1 MAVLSKIRQRSLL
14 LIFVIGFCL
23 LAFVVGDLINSG
35 GFKQTSKY
43 VGSINGEDIS
53 FEDFRSKVDAIEKG
67 GQGMST
73 SQAAN
78 NVWEQEVSIALLT
91 EQFEKLGIRVGENQI
106 LDVLK
111 QSQDIGQNPQ
121 FQNAAGQFD
130 YQKFKEFF
138 QANPELAPQLQQ
150 RETQAA
156 LSAKYQ
162 IYSTMLKAGMIATD
176 AEGKLQYEMEAD
188 KVTFDYVAFPFSN
201 IKDSEVPVSDDEIV
215 AYMRKDEK
223 KFKADESRELQFVV
237 IEDKPSKEDE
247 EEVKKNITDLLSPRV
262 VFNEATGKN
271 DTVKGF
277 REVTNNQEFVDANSD
292 VKYDST
298 YVTKKNLPA
307 AYAEQLYNLQTG
319 EVFGPY
325 IFNGYYAVS
334 KSLGKKGGASAK
346 ASHILVSYAGS
357 KIPNPAITRTKEEA
371 KVKADDL
378 FKQVQANP
386 AILESLVAT
395 NSDDQGSVQNRGE
408 YDNITPG
415 QMVKPFND
423 FVFNSPIGKIG
434 IVETEFGFHIIKVI
448 DKQDAIRLATIAQR
462 IEPSEATSDDIFRKA
477 TKFEME
483 ASEKDF
489 AAVAKTLGLTV
500 MPSANVK
507 ALDENFG
514 SFTNQRQVVRW
525 AYEKKTSEGDVKRFN
540 IPNGNLIVK
549 LKKINKEG
557 LMPISEARPAVEP
570 ILKNEKKTEKIKAI
584 MKGAT
589 LEDAAKAAKVAVAS
603 AADLTLQSP
612 NLIGFGAE
620 PRVVGTA
627 FATAPNKVS
636 ELIEGRSGVFKLKTK
651 SVAKAPAIKNY
662 ETYVSRIKAQ
672 NAAAAGRVV
681 PALKEKADI
690 EDNRLDFGF

>member
-53 FEDFRSKVDAIEKG
+53 FEDFRSKVDAVEKG
-67 GQGMST
+67 GQGISS

-78 NVWEQEVSIALLT
+78 QVWEQEVSIALLT
-91 EQFEKLGIRVGENQI
+91 EQFEKLGIRVGESQI
-106 LDVLK
+106 LDMLK

-130 YQKFKEFF
+130 YQKYKEFF
-138 QANPELAPQLQQ
+138 QSNPELATQLQQ

-162 IYSTMLKAGMIATD
+162 IYSTMLKAGMGATN
-176 AEGKLQYEMEAD
+176 AEGKLQYEMESD

-201 IKDSEVPVSDDEIV
+201 IKDSDVAVSNDEIV
-215 AYMRKDEK
+215 AYMRKNEK

-247 EEVKKNITDLLSPRV
+247 EEVKKNITALLSPRV
-262 VFNEATGKN
+262 VFNETTGKN

-277 REVTNNQEFVDANSD
+277 KDITNNQEFVDANSD

-298 YVTKKNLPA
+298 YVTKNNLPA
-307 AYAEQLYNLQTG
+307 EFADQLYNLPTG

-325 IFNGYYAVS
+325 IYNGHYAIS
-334 KSLGKKGGASAK
+334 KSLGKKAGASAK

-378 FKQVQANP
+378 FKQIQANP

-395 NSDDQGSVQNRGE
+395 NSDDQGSLQTRGE
-408 YDNITPG
+408 YDNIVPG

-423 FVFNSPIGKIG
+423 FIFNSPIGKVG
-434 IVETEFGFHIIKVI
+434 LVETEFGFHIVKVI
-448 DKQDAIRLATIAQR
+448 DKRDAIRLATIAQR
-462 IEPSEATSDDIFRKA
+462 IEPSEATSDDIFKKA
-477 TKFEME
+477 SKVEME
-483 ASEKDF
+483 AKDKDF
-489 AAVAKTLGLTV
+489 ATVAKSLGLTV

-514 SFTNQRQVVRW
+514 GFSNQRQVVRW
-525 AYEKKTSEGDVKRFN
+525 AYDKKTSEGDVKRFN

-549 LKKINKEG
+549 LKKINEEG
-557 LMPISEARPAVEP
+557 LMPISDAKVMVEP
-570 ILKNEKKTEKIKAI
+570 ILKNQKKTEKIKQI

-589 LEDAAKAAKVAVAS
+589 LEEAAKAAKVSIANATEV
-603 AADLTLQSP
+603 TLQNP
-612 NLIGFGAE
+612 NLLGFGAE
-620 PRVVGTA
+620 PKVVGTA

-636 ELIEGRSGVFKLKTK
+636 ELIEGRSGVFKLQTK
-651 SVAKAPAIKNY
+651 SVAKAPAIQNY
-662 ETYVSRIKAQ
+662 DTYTARLKAMSAASLGRII
-672 NAAAAGRVV
+672 
-681 PALKEKADI
+681 PALKDKAKI
-690 EDNRLDFGF
+690 KDNRLDFGF

>member
-53 FEDFRSKVDAIEKG
+53 FEDFRSKVDAVEKG
-67 GQGMST
+67 GQGISS

-78 NVWEQEVSIALLT
+78 QVWEQEVSIALLT
-91 EQFEKLGIRVGENQI
+91 EQFEKLGIRVGESQI
-106 LDVLK
+106 LDILK

-121 FQNAAGQFD
+121 FQNGAGQFD

-156 LSAKYQ
+156 LTARYQ
-162 IYSTMLKAGMIATD
+162 IYSTMIKAGLGTTE
-176 AEGKLQYEMEAD
+176 AEGKLQYEMESD

-201 IKDSEVPVSDDEIV
+201 IKDSDVTVSNDEIV
-215 AYMRKDEK
+215 AYMRKNEK

-247 EEVKKNITDLLSPRV
+247 EEVKKNITALLSPRV
-262 VFNEATGKN
+262 VFNETTGKN

-277 REVTNNQEFVDANSD
+277 REITNNQEFVDANSD

-298 YVTKKNLPA
+298 YVTKNNLPVEF
-307 AYAEQLYNLQTG
+307 AEQLYNLPTG

-325 IFNGYYAVS
+325 IYNGHYAIS
-334 KSLGKKGGASAK
+334 KSLGKKAGASAK
-346 ASHILVSYAGS
+346 ASHILISYAGS

-371 KVKADDL
+371 KAKADDL
-378 FKQVQANP
+378 FKQIQANP

-423 FVFNSPIGKIG
+423 FVFNSPIGKVG
-434 IVETEFGFHIIKVI
+434 LVETEFGFHIVKVL
-448 DKQDAIRLATIAQR
+448 DKRDAIRLATIAQR
-462 IEPSEATSDDIFRKA
+462 IEPSEATSDDIFKKA
-477 TKFEME
+477 TKIEME
-483 ASEKDF
+483 AKDKDF
-489 AAVAKTLGLTV
+489 AVVVKPLGLTAA
-500 MPSANVK
+500 SANVK

-514 SFTNQRQVVRW
+514 GFTNQRQAVRW
-525 AYEKKTSEGDVKRFN
+525 AYDKKTSEGDVKRFN
-540 IPNGNLIVK
+540 VPNGNLIVK
-549 LKKINKEG
+549 LKKINEEG
-557 LMPISEARPAVEP
+557 LMPISDAKAIVEP
-570 ILKNEKKTEKIKAI
+570 ILKNQKKTEKIKQI

-589 LEDAAKAAKVAVAS
+589 LEEAAKAANVSVATAT
-603 AADLTLQSP
+603 DLTLQSP
-612 NLIGFGAE
+612 NLLGFGFE
-620 PRVVGTA
+620 PKVVGTA

-636 ELIEGRSGVFKLKTK
+636 ELIEGRAGVFKLKTK

-662 ETYVSRIKAQ
+662 DAYTARLKAMSGASIGRII
-672 NAAAAGRVV
+672 
-681 PALKEKADI
+681 PALKDKAKI
-690 EDNRLDFGF
+690 KDNRLDFGF

>member
-53 FEDFRSKVDAIEKG
+53 FEDFRSKVDAVEKG
-67 GQGMST
+67 GQGIT
-73 SQAAN
+73 ASQAAN

-106 LDVLK
+106 LDILK

-162 IYSTMLKAGMIATD
+162 IYSTMLRAGLVATE
-176 AEGKLQYEMEAD
+176 AEGKLQYEMESD

-215 AYMRKDEK
+215 AYMRKNEK
-223 KFKADESRELQFVV
+223 KFKADETRELQFVV

-247 EEVKKNITDLLSPRV
+247 EEVKKNITELLSPRV

-292 VKYDST
+292 VKFDST

-307 AYAEQLYNLQTG
+307 QYAEQLYNLQTG

-325 IFNGYYAVS
+325 IFNGYYAIS
-334 KSLGKKGGASAK
+334 KSLGKKAGASAK
-346 ASHILVSYAGS
+346 ASHILISYAGS
-357 KIPNPAITRTKEEA
+357 KAPNPAITRTKEEA
-371 KVKADDL
+371 KAKADDL

-386 AILESLVAT
+386 AVLESLVVG
-395 NSDDQGSVQNRGE
+395 NSDDPGSAQTRGE
-408 YDNITPG
+408 YDMTPG

-423 FVFNSPIGKIG
+423 FVFNSPIGKVG
-434 IVETEFGFHIIKVI
+434 LVETEFGYHIIKVI

-462 IEPSEATSDDIFRKA
+462 IEPSETTSDDIFRKA

-489 AAVAKTLGLTV
+489 ATVAKSLGLTV

-525 AYEKKTSEGDVKRFN
+525 AYDKKTSEGDVKRFN
-540 IPNGNLIVK
+540 VPNGNLIVK
-549 LKKINKEG
+549 LKKVNKEG
-557 LMPISEARPAVEP
+557 LMPISDAKPMVEP

-589 LEDAAKAAKVAVAS
+589 LEEAAKAAKVAVAS
-603 AADLTLQSP
+603 ATDLTLQSP
-612 NLIGFGAE
+612 NLMGFGSE

-651 SVAKAPAIKNY
+651 SVAKAPAIKNFD
-662 ETYVSRIKAQ
+662 TYTARLKAQ
-672 NAAAAGRVV
+672 SAAAAGRIV

>member
-53 FEDFRSKVDAIEKG
+53 FEDFRSKVDAVEKG
-67 GQGMST
+67 GQGIT
-73 SQAAN
+73 SAQAAN
-78 NVWEQEVSIALLT
+78 RVWEQEVSIALLK
-91 EQFEKLGIRVGENQI
+91 EQFEKLGIRVGENHI
-106 LDVLK
+106 LDALK

-130 YQKFKEFF
+130 PQKFKEFF
-138 QANPELAPQLQQ
+138 QSNPELATQLQE

-156 LSAKYQ
+156 LTAKYQ
-162 IYSTMLKAGMIATD
+162 IYSTMVKSGFVTTE
-176 AEGKLQYEMEAD
+176 AEGKLQYEMETD
-188 KVTFDYVAFPFSN
+188 KVTFDYVAYPFSN
-201 IKDSEVPVSDDEIV
+201 IKDSEVTVSDDEIV

-223 KFKADESRELQFVV
+223 KYKADETRELEFVV

-247 EEVKKNITDLLSPRV
+247 GEVKKNIADLLAPRV
-262 VFNEATGKN
+262 VFNETTGKN

-292 VKYDST
+292 IKYDST
-298 YVTKKNLPA
+298 YVTKKQLPA
-307 AYAEQLYNLQTG
+307 EFAEQLYNLPTG

-325 IFNGYYAVS
+325 IFNGYYAIS
-334 KSLGKKGGASAK
+334 KSLGKRAGASAK

-371 KVKADDL
+371 KAKADDL

-386 AILESLVAT
+386 AVLESLVAA
-395 NSDDQGSVQNRGE
+395 NSDDQGSLQTRGE
-408 YDNITPG
+408 YDMTPG

-434 IVETEFGFHIIKVI
+434 IVETEFGFHIIKVL
-448 DKQDAIRLATIAQR
+448 DKQDAVRLATIAQR
-462 IEPSEATSDDIFRKA
+462 IEPSEATSDEIFRKA

-483 ASEKDF
+483 ASQKDF
-489 AAVAKTLGLTV
+489 ATVAKTMGLTV
-500 MPSANVK
+500 LPSANVK

-514 SFTNQRQVVRW
+514 TFSNQRQVVRW

-549 LKKINKEG
+549 LKKVNEEG
-557 LMPISEARPAVEP
+557 LMPISDARASIEP

-589 LEDAAKAAKVAVAS
+589 LEEVAKAAKTSVATAT
-603 AADLTLQSP
+603 DLTLQSP
-612 NLIGFGAE
+612 NLLGFGSE
-620 PRVVGTA
+620 PKIVGTA

-636 ELIEGRSGVFKLKTK
+636 ALIEGRSGVYKLKTK
-651 SVAKAPAIKNY
+651 TVAKAPAIKNY
-662 ETYVSRIKAQ
+662 DVYTSKLKAQ
-672 NAAAAGRVV
+672 SAAASGRII
-681 PALKEKADI
+681 PALKENADI

>member
-53 FEDFRSKVDAIEKG
+53 FEDFRSKVDAVEKG
-67 GQGMST
+67 GQGISS

-78 NVWEQEVSIALLT
+78 QVWEQEVSLALLT
-91 EQFEKLGIRVGENQI
+91 EQFEKLGIRVGESQI

-130 YQKFKEFF
+130 YQKYKEFF
-138 QANPELAPQLQQ
+138 QSNPELTTQLRE

-156 LSAKYQ
+156 INAKYQ
-162 IYSTMLKAGMIATD
+162 IYSTMLKAGLITTE
-176 AEGKLQYEMEAD
+176 AEGKLQYEMESD

-201 IKDSEVPVSDDEIV
+201 IKDSEVPVSNDEIV
-215 AYMRKDEK
+215 AYMRKNEK
-223 KFKADESRELQFVV
+223 KFKADETRELQFVV
-237 IEDKPSKEDE
+237 IDDKPSKEDE
-247 EEVKKNITDLLSPRV
+247 EEVKKNITALLSPRV
-262 VFNEATGKN
+262 VFNETTGKN
-271 DTVKGF
+271 DTIKGF
-277 REVTNNQEFVDANSD
+277 KDITNNQEFVDANSD

-298 YVTKKNLPA
+298 YVTKNNLPA
-307 AYAEQLYNLQTG
+307 QFADQLYNLPTG

-325 IFNGYYAVS
+325 IYNGYYAIS
-334 KSLGKKGGASAK
+334 KSLGKKAGASAK

-371 KVKADDL
+371 KAKADDL
-378 FKQVQANP
+378 FKQIQANP

-395 NSDDQGSVQNRGE
+395 NSDDQGSLQTRGE
-408 YDNITPG
+408 YDNIVPG

-423 FVFNSPIGKIG
+423 FVFNSPIGKVG
-434 IVETEFGFHIIKVI
+434 LVETEFGFHIVKVL
-448 DKQDAIRLATIAQR
+448 DKRDAVRLATIAQR
-462 IEPSEATSDDIFRKA
+462 IEPSEATSDDIFKKA
-477 TKFEME
+477 TKIEME
-483 ASEKDF
+483 AKDKDF
-489 AAVAKTLGLTV
+489 ATVVKSLGLTV
-500 MPSANVK
+500 ASANVK

-525 AYEKKTSEGDVKRFN
+525 AYNKETSEGDVKRFN
-540 IPNGNLIVK
+540 VPNGNLIVK
-549 LKKINKEG
+549 LKKINEEG
-557 LMPISEARPAVEP
+557 LMAISDAKPIVEP
-570 ILKNEKKTEKIKAI
+570 ILKNQKKTEKIKQI

-589 LEDAAKAAKVAVAS
+589 LEEAAKAAKVSVAN
-603 AADLTLQSP
+603 ATDLTLQNP
-612 NLIGFGAE
+612 NLLGFGAE
-620 PRVVGTA
+620 PKVVGTA

-636 ELIEGRSGVFKLKTK
+636 DLIEGRAGVFKLQTK
-651 SVAKAPAIKNY
+651 SVVKAPAIKNY
-662 ETYVSRIKAQ
+662 DAYTSRLKAMSG
-672 NAAAAGRVV
+672 ASLGRII
-681 PALKEKADI
+681 PALKDKAKI
-690 EDNRLDFGF
+690 KDNRLDFGF

>member
-53 FEDFRSKVDAIEKG
+53 FEDFRSKVDAVEKG
-67 GQGMST
+67 GQGISS

-78 NVWEQEVSIALLT
+78 QVWEQEVSLALLT
-91 EQFEKLGIRVGENQI
+91 EQFEKLGIRVGESQI

-130 YQKFKEFF
+130 YQKYKEFF
-138 QANPELAPQLQQ
+138 QSNPELTTQLRE

-156 LSAKYQ
+156 INAKYQ
-162 IYSTMLKAGMIATD
+162 IYSTMLKAGLITTE
-176 AEGKLQYEMEAD
+176 AEGKLQYEMESD

-201 IKDSEVPVSDDEIV
+201 IKDSEVPVSNDEIV
-215 AYMRKDEK
+215 AYMRKNEK
-223 KFKADESRELQFVV
+223 KFKADETRELQFVV
-237 IEDKPSKEDE
+237 IDDKPSKEDE
-247 EEVKKNITDLLSPRV
+247 EEVKKNITALLSPRV
-262 VFNEATGKN
+262 VFNETTGKN
-271 DTVKGF
+271 DTIKGF
-277 REVTNNQEFVDANSD
+277 KDITNNQEFVDANSD

-298 YVTKKNLPA
+298 YVTKNNLPA
-307 AYAEQLYNLQTG
+307 QFADQLYNLPTG

-325 IFNGYYAVS
+325 IYNGYYAIS
-334 KSLGKKGGASAK
+334 KSLGKKAGASAK

-371 KVKADDL
+371 KAKADDL
-378 FKQVQANP
+378 FKQIQANP

-395 NSDDQGSVQNRGE
+395 NSDDQGSLQTRGE
-408 YDNITPG
+408 YDNIVPG

-423 FVFNSPIGKIG
+423 FVFNSPIGKVG
-434 IVETEFGFHIIKVI
+434 LVETEFGFHIVKVL
-448 DKQDAIRLATIAQR
+448 DKRDAVRLATIAQR
-462 IEPSEATSDDIFRKA
+462 IEPSEATSDDIFKKA
-477 TKFEME
+477 TKIEME
-483 ASEKDF
+483 AKDKDF
-489 AAVAKTLGLTV
+489 ATVVKSLGLTV
-500 MPSANVK
+500 ASANVK

-525 AYEKKTSEGDVKRFN
+525 AYNKETSEGDVKRFN
-540 IPNGNLIVK
+540 VPNGNLIVK
-549 LKKINKEG
+549 LKKINEEG
-557 LMPISEARPAVEP
+557 LMAISDAKPIVEP
-570 ILKNEKKTEKIKAI
+570 ILKNQKKTEKIKQI

-589 LEDAAKAAKVAVAS
+589 LEEAAKAAKVSVAN
-603 AADLTLQSP
+603 ATDITLQNP
-612 NLIGFGAE
+612 NLLGFGAE
-620 PRVVGTA
+620 PKVVGTA

-636 ELIEGRSGVFKLKTK
+636 DLIEGRAGVFKLQTK
-651 SVAKAPAIKNY
+651 SVVKAPAIKNY
-662 ETYVSRIKAQ
+662 DAYTSRLKAMSG
-672 NAAAAGRVV
+672 ASLGRII
-681 PALKEKADI
+681 PALKDKAKI
-690 EDNRLDFGF
+690 KDNRLDFGF

>member
-53 FEDFRSKVDAIEKG
+53 FEDFRSKVDGVEKR
-67 GQGMST
+67 GQGITS

-78 NVWEQEVSIALLT
+78 QVWEQEVSIALLT
-91 EQFEKLGIRVGENQI
+91 EQFEKLGIRVGESQI

-130 YQKFKEFF
+130 YQKYKEFF
-138 QANPELAPQLQQ
+138 QANPELATQLQQ
-150 RETQAA
+150 RETEAA

-162 IYSTMLKAGMIATD
+162 IYSTMLKAGLGTTE
-176 AEGKLQYEMEAD
+176 AEGKLQYEMETD
-188 KVTFDYVAFPFSN
+188 KVTFDYVAYPFSN
-201 IKDSEVPVSDDEIV
+201 IKDSDVPVSNDEIV
-215 AYMRKDEK
+215 AYMRKNEK
-223 KFKADESRELQFVV
+223 KFKADETRELQFVV

-247 EEVKKNITDLLSPRV
+247 EEVKKNISALLSPRV
-262 VFNEATGKN
+262 VFNETTGKN

-277 REVTNNQEFVDANSD
+277 RDVTNNQEFVDANSD

-298 YVTKKNLPA
+298 YVTKNNLPA
-307 AYAEQLYNLQTG
+307 EFADQLYNLPTG

-325 IFNGYYAVS
+325 IYNGYYAIS
-334 KSLGKKGGASAK
+334 KSLGKKAGSSAK

-378 FKQVQANP
+378 FRQIQANP
-386 AILESLVAT
+386 TILESLVAT

-408 YDNITPG
+408 YDNIVPG

-423 FVFNSPIGKIG
+423 FVFNSPIGKVG
-434 IVETEFGFHIIKVI
+434 LVETEFGFHIVKVI
-448 DKQDAIRLATIAQR
+448 DKRDAVRLATIAQR
-462 IEPSEATSDDIFRKA
+462 IEPSEATSDDIFKKA
-477 TKFEME
+477 TKIEME
-483 ASEKDF
+483 AKDKDF

-500 MPSANVK
+500 ASANVK

-514 SFTNQRQVVRW
+514 SFTNQRQAVRW
-525 AYEKKTSEGDVKRFN
+525 AYDKKTSESDVKRFN
-540 IPNGNLIVK
+540 VPNGNLIVK
-549 LKKINKEG
+549 LKKINEEG
-557 LMPISEARPAVEP
+557 LMPVSDAKAIVEP
-570 ILKNEKKTEKIKAI
+570 ILKNQKKTEKIKQI

-589 LEDAAKAAKVAVAS
+589 LEEAAKAAKVAVAN
-603 AADLTLQSP
+603 ATDLTLQNP
-612 NLIGFGAE
+612 NLLGFGSE
-620 PRVVGTA
+620 PKVVGTA

-636 ELIEGRSGVFKLKTK
+636 ELIEGRSGVFKLQTK

-662 ETYVSRIKAQ
+662 DAYTARLKAMSAASMGRII
-672 NAAAAGRVV
+672 
-681 PALKEKADI
+681 PALKDKAKI
-690 EDNRLDFGF
+690 KDNRLDFGF

>member
-53 FEDFRSKVDAIEKG
+53 FEDFRSKVDAVEKG
-67 GQGMST
+67 GQGISS

-78 NVWEQEVSIALLT
+78 QVWEQEVSLALLT
-91 EQFEKLGIRVGENQI
+91 EQFEKLGIRVGESQI

-130 YQKFKEFF
+130 YQKYKEFF
-138 QANPELAPQLQQ
+138 QSNPELTTQLRE

-156 LSAKYQ
+156 INAKYQ
-162 IYSTMLKAGMIATD
+162 IYSTMLKAGLITTE
-176 AEGKLQYEMEAD
+176 AEGKLQYEMESD

-201 IKDSEVPVSDDEIV
+201 IKDSEVPVSNDEIV
-215 AYMRKDEK
+215 AYMRKNEK
-223 KFKADESRELQFVV
+223 KFKADETRELQFVV
-237 IEDKPSKEDE
+237 IDDKPSKEDE
-247 EEVKKNITDLLSPRV
+247 EEVKKNITALLSPRV
-262 VFNEATGKN
+262 VFNETTGKN
-271 DTVKGF
+271 DTIKGF
-277 REVTNNQEFVDANSD
+277 KDITNNQEFVDANSD

-298 YVTKKNLPA
+298 YVTKNNLPA
-307 AYAEQLYNLQTG
+307 QFADQLYNLPTG

-325 IFNGYYAVS
+325 IYNGYYAIS
-334 KSLGKKGGASAK
+334 KSLGKKAGASAK

-371 KVKADDL
+371 KAKADDL
-378 FKQVQANP
+378 FKQIQANP

-395 NSDDQGSVQNRGE
+395 NSDDQGSLQTRGE
-408 YDNITPG
+408 YDNIVPG

-423 FVFNSPIGKIG
+423 FVFNSPIGKVG
-434 IVETEFGFHIIKVI
+434 LVETEFGFHIVKVI
-448 DKQDAIRLATIAQR
+448 DKRDAVRLATIAQR
-462 IEPSEATSDDIFRKA
+462 IEPSEATSDDIFKKA
-477 TKFEME
+477 TKIEME
-483 ASEKDF
+483 AKDKDF
-489 AAVAKTLGLTV
+489 ATVVKSLGLTV
-500 MPSANVK
+500 ASANVK

-525 AYEKKTSEGDVKRFN
+525 AYNKETSEGDVKRFN
-540 IPNGNLIVK
+540 VPNGNLIVK
-549 LKKINKEG
+549 LKKINEEG
-557 LMPISEARPAVEP
+557 LMAISDAKPIVEP
-570 ILKNEKKTEKIKAI
+570 ILKNQKKTEKIKQI

-589 LEDAAKAAKVAVAS
+589 LEEAAKAAKVSVAN
-603 AADLTLQSP
+603 ATDLTLQNP
-612 NLIGFGAE
+612 NLLGFGAE
-620 PRVVGTA
+620 PKVVGTA

-636 ELIEGRSGVFKLKTK
+636 DLIEGRAGVFKLQTK
-651 SVAKAPAIKNY
+651 SVVKAPAIKNY
-662 ETYVSRIKAQ
+662 DTYTARLKAMSGASLGRII
-672 NAAAAGRVV
+672 
-681 PALKEKADI
+681 PALKDKAKI
-690 EDNRLDFGF
+690 KDNRLDFGF

>member
-53 FEDFRSKVDAIEKG
+53 FEDFRSKVDAVEKG
-67 GQGMST
+67 GQGISS

-78 NVWEQEVSIALLT
+78 QVWEQEVSLALLT
-91 EQFEKLGIRVGENQI
+91 EQFEKLGIRVGESQI

-130 YQKFKEFF
+130 YQKYKEFF
-138 QANPELAPQLQQ
+138 QSNPELTTQLRE

-156 LSAKYQ
+156 INAKYQ
-162 IYSTMLKAGMIATD
+162 IYSTMLKAGLITTE
-176 AEGKLQYEMEAD
+176 AEGKLQYEMESD

-201 IKDSEVPVSDDEIV
+201 IKDSEVPVSNDEIV
-215 AYMRKDEK
+215 AYMRKNEK
-223 KFKADESRELQFVV
+223 KFKADETRELQFVV
-237 IEDKPSKEDE
+237 IDDKPSKEDE
-247 EEVKKNITDLLSPRV
+247 EEVKKNITALLSPRV
-262 VFNEATGKN
+262 VFNETTGKN
-271 DTVKGF
+271 DTIKGF
-277 REVTNNQEFVDANSD
+277 KDITNNQEFVDANSD

-298 YVTKKNLPA
+298 YVTKNNLPA
-307 AYAEQLYNLQTG
+307 QFADQLYNLPTG

-325 IFNGYYAVS
+325 IYNGYYAIS
-334 KSLGKKGGASAK
+334 KSLGKKAGASAK

-371 KVKADDL
+371 KAKADDL
-378 FKQVQANP
+378 FKQIQANP

-395 NSDDQGSVQNRGE
+395 NSDDQGSLQTRGE
-408 YDNITPG
+408 YDNIVPG

-423 FVFNSPIGKIG
+423 FVFNSPIGKVG
-434 IVETEFGFHIIKVI
+434 LVETEFGFHIVKVI
-448 DKQDAIRLATIAQR
+448 DKRDAVRLATIAQR
-462 IEPSEATSDDIFRKA
+462 IEPSEATSDDIFKKA
-477 TKFEME
+477 TKIEME
-483 ASEKDF
+483 AKDKDF
-489 AAVAKTLGLTV
+489 ATVVKSLGLTV
-500 MPSANVK
+500 ASANVK

-525 AYEKKTSEGDVKRFN
+525 AYNKETSEGDVKRFN
-540 IPNGNLIVK
+540 VPNGNLIVK
-549 LKKINKEG
+549 LKKINEEG
-557 LMPISEARPAVEP
+557 LMAISDAKPIVEP
-570 ILKNEKKTEKIKAI
+570 ILKNQKKTEKIKQI

-589 LEDAAKAAKVAVAS
+589 LEEAAKAAKVSVAN
-603 AADLTLQSP
+603 ATDLTLQNP
-612 NLIGFGAE
+612 NLLGFGAE
-620 PRVVGTA
+620 PKVVGTA

-636 ELIEGRSGVFKLKTK
+636 DLIEGRAGVFKLQTK
-651 SVAKAPAIKNY
+651 SVVKAPAIKNY
-662 ETYVSRIKAQ
+662 DAYTSRLKAMSG
-672 NAAAAGRVV
+672 ASLGRII
-681 PALKEKADI
+681 PALKDKAKI
-690 EDNRLDFGF
+690 KDNRLDFGF

>member
-53 FEDFRSKVDAIEKG
+53 FEDFRGKVDAIEKS
-67 GQGMST
+67 GQGIT
-73 SQAAN
+73 PAQAAAR
-78 NVWEQEVSIALLT
+78 VWDQEVSIALLT

-106 LDVLK
+106 MDILK

-130 YQKFKEFF
+130 PQKYKEFF
-138 QANPELAPQLQQ
+138 QANPEMATQLQE

-162 IYSTMLKAGMIATD
+162 IYSTMVKAGFVTTE

-188 KVTFDYVAFPFSN
+188 KVTFDYVAFAFSN

-215 AYMRKDEK
+215 AYMRKNEK
-223 KFKADESRELQFVV
+223 KFKADETRELQFVV

-247 EEVKKNITDLLSPRV
+247 DEVKKNVSVLVDSLRLT
-262 VFNEATGKN
+262 AK
-271 DTVKGF
+271 
-277 REVTNNQEFVDANSD
+277 NQEFVDANSD
-292 VKYDST
+292 LKYDST
-298 YVTKKNLPA
+298 YVTKKDLPA
-307 AYAEQLYNLQTG
+307 QFADQLYNLPTG

-325 IFNGYYAVS
+325 IFNGYYAIS
-334 KSLGKKGGASAK
+334 KSLGKRAGASAK
-346 ASHILVSYAGS
+346 ASHILIAYAGS
-357 KIPNPAITRTKEEA
+357 KTPNPAITRTKEEA
-371 KVKADDL
+371 KAKAEDL
-378 FKQVQANP
+378 LKQIQANP
-386 AILESLVAT
+386 AVFESLVAG
-395 NSDDQGSVQNRGE
+395 NSDDSGSAQNRGE

-423 FVFNSPIGKIG
+423 FVFNNPIGKLG
-434 IVETEFGFHIIKVI
+434 IAETEYGFHIIKVT
-448 DKQDAIRLATIAQR
+448 DKQDAVRLATIAQR
-462 IEPSEATSDDIFRKA
+462 IEASEATSDEIFRKA

-489 AAVAKTLGLTV
+489 NTVAKSLGLTV
-500 MPSANVK
+500 APSANVK

-514 SFTNQRQVVRW
+514 TFTNQRSVVRW
-525 AYEKKTSEGDVKRFN
+525 AYDKKTSEGDVKRFN
-540 IPNGNLIVK
+540 VPNGNLIVK
-549 LKKINKEG
+549 LKKINEEG
-557 LMPISEARPAVEP
+557 LMPISEARPSIEP

-589 LEDAAKAAKVAVAS
+589 LEEAAKAAKVSVSTAT
-603 AADLTLQSP
+603 DLTLQNPS
-612 NLIGFGAE
+612 LMGFGAE
-620 PRVVGTA
+620 PKVVGVA
-627 FATAPNKVS
+627 FASAPNKVS
-636 ELIEGRSGVFKLKTK
+636 GLIEGRSGVYMIKTK
-651 SVAKAPAIKNY
+651 SVAKAPAIKSH
-662 ETYVSRIKAQ
+662 EVYVNKLKSQ
-672 NAAAAGRVV
+672 NAAAANRII
-681 PALKEKADI
+681 PALKEDADI

>member
-53 FEDFRSKVDAIEKG
+53 FEDFRSKVDAVEKG
-67 GQGMST
+67 GQGISS

-78 NVWEQEVSIALLT
+78 QVWEQEVSLALLT
-91 EQFEKLGIRVGENQI
+91 EQFEKLGIRVGESQI

-130 YQKFKEFF
+130 YQKYKEFF
-138 QANPELAPQLQQ
+138 QSNPELTTQLRE

-156 LSAKYQ
+156 INAKYQ
-162 IYSTMLKAGMIATD
+162 IYSTMLKAGLITTE
-176 AEGKLQYEMEAD
+176 AEGKLQYEMESD

-201 IKDSEVPVSDDEIV
+201 IKDSEVPVSNDEIV
-215 AYMRKDEK
+215 AYMRKNEK
-223 KFKADESRELQFVV
+223 KFKADETRELQFVV
-237 IEDKPSKEDE
+237 IDDKPSKEDE
-247 EEVKKNITDLLSPRV
+247 EEVKKNITALLSPRV
-262 VFNEATGKN
+262 VFNETTGKN
-271 DTVKGF
+271 DTIKGF
-277 REVTNNQEFVDANSD
+277 KDITNNQEFVDANSD

-298 YVTKKNLPA
+298 YVTKNNLPA
-307 AYAEQLYNLQTG
+307 QFADQLYNLPTG

-325 IFNGYYAVS
+325 IYNGYYAIS
-334 KSLGKKGGASAK
+334 KSLGKKAGASAK

-371 KVKADDL
+371 KAKADDL
-378 FKQVQANP
+378 FKQIQANP

-395 NSDDQGSVQNRGE
+395 NSDDQGSLQTRGE
-408 YDNITPG
+408 YDNIVPG

-423 FVFNSPIGKIG
+423 FVFNSPIGKVG
-434 IVETEFGFHIIKVI
+434 LVETEFGFHIVKVI
-448 DKQDAIRLATIAQR
+448 DKRDAVRLATIAQR
-462 IEPSEATSDDIFRKA
+462 IEPSEATSDDIFKKA
-477 TKFEME
+477 TKIEME
-483 ASEKDF
+483 AKDKDF
-489 AAVAKTLGLTV
+489 ATVVKSLGLTV
-500 MPSANVK
+500 ASANVK

-525 AYEKKTSEGDVKRFN
+525 AYNKETSEGDVKRFN
-540 IPNGNLIVK
+540 VPNGNLIVK
-549 LKKINKEG
+549 LKKINEEG
-557 LMPISEARPAVEP
+557 LMAISDAKPIVEP
-570 ILKNEKKTEKIKAI
+570 ILKNQKKTEKIKQI

-589 LEDAAKAAKVAVAS
+589 LEETAKAAKVSVAN
-603 AADLTLQSP
+603 ATDLTLQNP
-612 NLIGFGAE
+612 NLLGFGAE
-620 PRVVGTA
+620 PKVVGTA

-636 ELIEGRSGVFKLKTK
+636 DLIEGRAGVFKLQTK
-651 SVAKAPAIKNY
+651 SVVKAPAIKNY
-662 ETYVSRIKAQ
+662 DTYTARLKAMSGASLGRII
-672 NAAAAGRVV
+672 
-681 PALKEKADI
+681 PALKDKAKI
-690 EDNRLDFGF
+690 KDNRLDFGF

>member
-53 FEDFRSKVDAIEKG
+53 FEDFRSKVDAVEKG
-67 GQGMST
+67 GQGISS

-78 NVWEQEVSIALLT
+78 QVWEQEVSLALLT
-91 EQFEKLGIRVGENQI
+91 EQFEKLGIRVGESQI

-130 YQKFKEFF
+130 YQKYKEFF
-138 QANPELAPQLQQ
+138 QSNPELTTQLRE

-156 LSAKYQ
+156 INAKYQ
-162 IYSTMLKAGMIATD
+162 IYSTMLKAGLITTE
-176 AEGKLQYEMEAD
+176 AEGKLQYEMESD

-201 IKDSEVPVSDDEIV
+201 IKDSEVPVSNDEIV
-215 AYMRKDEK
+215 AYMRKNEK
-223 KFKADESRELQFVV
+223 KFKADETRELQFVV
-237 IEDKPSKEDE
+237 IDDKPSKEDE
-247 EEVKKNITDLLSPRV
+247 EEVKKNITALLSPRV
-262 VFNEATGKN
+262 VFNETTGKN
-271 DTVKGF
+271 DTIKGF
-277 REVTNNQEFVDANSD
+277 KDITNNQEFVDANSD

-298 YVTKKNLPA
+298 YVTKNNLPA
-307 AYAEQLYNLQTG
+307 QFADQLYNLPTG

-325 IFNGYYAVS
+325 IYNGYYAIS
-334 KSLGKKGGASAK
+334 KSLGKKAGASAK

-371 KVKADDL
+371 KAKADDL
-378 FKQVQANP
+378 FKQIQANP

-395 NSDDQGSVQNRGE
+395 NSDDQGSLQTRGE
-408 YDNITPG
+408 YDNIVPG

-423 FVFNSPIGKIG
+423 FVFNSPIGKVG
-434 IVETEFGFHIIKVI
+434 LVETEFGFHIVKVI
-448 DKQDAIRLATIAQR
+448 DKRDAVRLATIAQR
-462 IEPSEATSDDIFRKA
+462 IEPSEATSDDIFKKA
-477 TKFEME
+477 TKIEME
-483 ASEKDF
+483 AKDKDF
-489 AAVAKTLGLTV
+489 ATVVKSLGLTV
-500 MPSANVK
+500 ASANVK

-525 AYEKKTSEGDVKRFN
+525 AYNKETSEGDVKRFN
-540 IPNGNLIVK
+540 VPNGNLIVK

-557 LMPISEARPAVEP
+557 LMAISDAKPIVEP
-570 ILKNEKKTEKIKAI
+570 ILKNQKKTEKIKQI

-589 LEDAAKAAKVAVAS
+589 LEEAAKAAKVSVAN
-603 AADLTLQSP
+603 ATDLTLQNP
-612 NLIGFGAE
+612 NLLGFGAE
-620 PRVVGTA
+620 PKVVGTA

-636 ELIEGRSGVFKLKTK
+636 DLIEGRAGVFKLQTK
-651 SVAKAPAIKNY
+651 SVVKAPAIKNY
-662 ETYVSRIKAQ
+662 DTYTARLKAMSGASLGRII
-672 NAAAAGRVV
+672 
-681 PALKEKADI
+681 PALKDKAKI
-690 EDNRLDFGF
+690 KDNRLDFGF

>member
-53 FEDFRSKVDAIEKG
+53 FEDFRSKVDAVEKG
-67 GQGMST
+67 GQGISS

-78 NVWEQEVSIALLT
+78 QVWEQEVSLALLT
-91 EQFEKLGIRVGENQI
+91 EQFEKLGIRVGESQI
-106 LDVLK
+106 LDMLK

-130 YQKFKEFF
+130 YQKYKEFF
-138 QANPELAPQLQQ
+138 QANPELATQLQQ

-156 LSAKYQ
+156 ISAKYQ
-162 IYSTMLKAGMIATD
+162 IYSTMLKAGLGTTE
-176 AEGKLQYEMEAD
+176 AEGKLQYEMESD

-201 IKDSEVPVSDDEIV
+201 IKDSDVPVSNDEIV
-215 AYMRKDEK
+215 AYMRKNEK

-247 EEVKKNITDLLSPRV
+247 EEVKKNISALLSPRV
-262 VFNEATGKN
+262 VFNETTGKN

-277 REVTNNQEFVDANSD
+277 RDITNNQEFVDANSD

-298 YVTKKNLPA
+298 YVTKNNLPA
-307 AYAEQLYNLQTG
+307 EFADQLYNLPTG

-325 IFNGYYAVS
+325 IYNGYYAIS
-334 KSLGKKGGASAK
+334 KSLGKKAGASAK

-378 FKQVQANP
+378 FKQIQANP

-395 NSDDQGSVQNRGE
+395 NSDDQGSVQTRGE
-408 YDNITPG
+408 YDNIVPG

-423 FVFNSPIGKIG
+423 FIFNSPIGKVG
-434 IVETEFGFHIIKVI
+434 LVETEFGFHIVKVI
-448 DKQDAIRLATIAQR
+448 DKRDAIRLATIAQS
-462 IEPSEATSDDIFRKA
+462 IEPSEATSDDIFKKA
-477 TKFEME
+477 TKIEME
-483 ASEKDF
+483 AKDKDF

-500 MPSANVK
+500 ASANVK

-525 AYEKKTSEGDVKRFN
+525 AYDKKTSENDVKRFN

-549 LKKINKEG
+549 LKKVNEEG
-557 LMPISEARPAVEP
+557 LMPVSDAKAIVEP
-570 ILKNEKKTEKIKAI
+570 ILKNQKKTEKIKQI

-589 LEDAAKAAKVAVAS
+589 LDEAAKAAKVSVAN
-603 AADLTLQSP
+603 ATDLTLQSP
-612 NLIGFGAE
+612 NLLGFGSE
-620 PRVVGTA
+620 PKVVGTA

-636 ELIEGRSGVFKLKTK
+636 GLIEGRSGVFKLQTK
-651 SVAKAPAIKNY
+651 SVAKAPAVKNY
-662 ETYVSRIKAQ
+662 DAYTARLKAMSAASLGRII
-672 NAAAAGRVV
+672 
-681 PALKEKADI
+681 PALKDKAKI

>member
-53 FEDFRSKVDAIEKG
+53 FEDFRSKVDAVEKG
-67 GQGMST
+67 GQGISS

-78 NVWEQEVSIALLT
+78 QVWEQEVSLALLT
-91 EQFEKLGIRVGENQI
+91 EQFEKLGIRVGERQI

-130 YQKFKEFF
+130 YQKYKEFF
-138 QANPELAPQLQQ
+138 QSNPELTTQLRE

-156 LSAKYQ
+156 INAKYQ
-162 IYSTMLKAGMIATD
+162 IYSTMLKAGLITTE
-176 AEGKLQYEMEAD
+176 AEGKLQYEMESD

-201 IKDSEVPVSDDEIV
+201 IKDSEVPVSNDEIV
-215 AYMRKDEK
+215 AYMRKNEK
-223 KFKADESRELQFVV
+223 KFKADETRELQFVV
-237 IEDKPSKEDE
+237 IDDKPSKEDE
-247 EEVKKNITDLLSPRV
+247 EEVKKNITALLSPRV
-262 VFNEATGKN
+262 VFNETTGKN
-271 DTVKGF
+271 DTIKGF
-277 REVTNNQEFVDANSD
+277 KDITNNQEFVDANSD

-298 YVTKKNLPA
+298 YVTKNNLPA
-307 AYAEQLYNLQTG
+307 QFADQLYNLPTG

-325 IFNGYYAVS
+325 IYNGYYAIS
-334 KSLGKKGGASAK
+334 KSLGKKAGASAK

-371 KVKADDL
+371 KAKADDL
-378 FKQVQANP
+378 FKQIQANP

-395 NSDDQGSVQNRGE
+395 NSDDQGSLQTRGE
-408 YDNITPG
+408 YDNIVPG

-423 FVFNSPIGKIG
+423 FVFNSPIGKVG
-434 IVETEFGFHIIKVI
+434 LVETEFGFHIVKVI
-448 DKQDAIRLATIAQR
+448 DKRDAVRLATIAQR
-462 IEPSEATSDDIFRKA
+462 IEPSEATSDDIFKKA
-477 TKFEME
+477 TKIEME
-483 ASEKDF
+483 AKDKDF
-489 AAVAKTLGLTV
+489 ATVVKSLGLTV
-500 MPSANVK
+500 ASANVK

-525 AYEKKTSEGDVKRFN
+525 AYNKETSEGDVKRFN
-540 IPNGNLIVK
+540 VPNGNLIVK
-549 LKKINKEG
+549 LKKINEEG
-557 LMPISEARPAVEP
+557 LMAISDAKPIVEP
-570 ILKNEKKTEKIKAI
+570 ILKNQKKTEKIKQI

-589 LEDAAKAAKVAVAS
+589 LEEAAKAAKVSVAN
-603 AADLTLQSP
+603 ATDLTLQNP
-612 NLIGFGAE
+612 NLLGFGAE
-620 PRVVGTA
+620 PKVVGTA

-636 ELIEGRSGVFKLKTK
+636 DLIEGRAGVFKLQTK
-651 SVAKAPAIKNY
+651 SVVKAPAIKNY
-662 ETYVSRIKAQ
+662 DTYTARLKAMSGASLGRII
-672 NAAAAGRVV
+672 
-681 PALKEKADI
+681 PALKDKAKI
-690 EDNRLDFGF
+690 KDNRLDFGF